1 MSNTSV
7 SVMCLICVPVQ
18 YTGNDLP
25 VSVVVVTADPIVG
38 VRRWYAVVT
47 VLGSAV
53 VASEGKALALVDTA
67 PACNLV
73 SLIDVNDPP
82 DPETASVLVGVCA

>member
-1 MSNTSV
+1 MSNTSI

-18 YTGNDLP
+18 YIGNDLP
-25 VSVVVVTADPIVG
+25 ESVVVVTADPIVG

-47 VLGSAV
+47 VLGSSV
-53 VASEGKALALVDTA
+53 VDSLGKALELVDAA

-73 SLIDVNDPP
+73 SFIDVSDPP
-82 DPETASVLVGVCA
+82 EPETASVLVGVCA